1 MKETNSK
8 RVYVNSRELSD
19 IVNLPLSSIQRLVR
33 EGRIPAY
40 KIDRKQYLFKLEEV
54 IQYID
59 DRRIN

>member
-1 MKETNSK
+1 MKEASSK
-8 RVYVNSRELSD
+8 RKYVNSRELSE

-54 IQYID
+54 MEYID